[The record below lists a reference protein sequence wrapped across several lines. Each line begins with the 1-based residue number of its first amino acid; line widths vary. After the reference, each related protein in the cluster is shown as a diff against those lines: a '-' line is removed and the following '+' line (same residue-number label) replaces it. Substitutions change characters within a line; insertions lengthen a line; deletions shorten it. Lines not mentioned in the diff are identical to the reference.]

1 MPLNLGKYKVKRK
14 YRDDIGPEEIFL
26 DSQRLRE
33 SPDGEREK
41 IEKPIKESALKFLL
55 VIIAITLG
63 LLFLKSLQLQV
74 IKGNYWRSLAD
85 ENRIRSY
92 PIRPLRGI
100 IYDKNKI
107 PLAINI
113 PKLDLVA
120 TPADLEKNENLGQ
133 VIDRLSLALEKPRE
147 EIEKKIKDNSALSYP
162 IIIEEN
168 IEREK
173 ALLLESNFNDVPEI
187 SIVKN
192 SFRQYEN
199 GAVFSHLLG
208 YLGKVNEEEVSE
220 KEYLL
225 DDYVGRI
232 GLEKIYDEQLRGKNG
247 EQLMEVDSAGK
258 LQKILAIKD
267 AEMGNDLILSID
279 AELQKKIYD
288 SLRAKLGTLSTS
300 RAAAVAVNPQNG
312 KILAL
317 VSLPE
322 FDNNQFI
329 RGLSSEEFDNIFS
342 NKNEPLF
349 NRAISGL
356 YPPGSTVK
364 PMLASGALTEGIV
377 TPNKQ
382 INCPGYLNLVD
393 KFSSSIIWTHNDWK
407 AHGTTDMIKAIAES
421 CDVYFYTIG
430 EGYGDIEGLGIERIK
445 KYLKLFGLG
454 EISGIDLI
462 GEKPG
467 FIPDTQ
473 WKEETKKEKWY
484 IGDTYNASIGQ
495 GDVLASPLQIA
506 MATSIIANN
515 GTLFR
520 PQLIEGKEPEIIRK
534 DIIKKEFLEIVR
546 KGMREA
552 VISGSSRFLSDL
564 AVKVA
569 GKTGTAETAKNKAPH
584 SWFTVFAPYENPQ
597 IVITILIENGG
608 EGSSTAL
615 PVAKEI
621 LSWYFRDIAIFDD
634 L

>member
-1 MPLNLGKYKVKRK
+1 MLENPIKYKIKKK

-26 DSQRLRE
+26 DSQRLKE
-33 SPDGEREK
+33 SPDGEKEK
-41 IEKPIKESALKFLL
+41 IEKPIKEKVLKLLLLIITMVLGMLL
-55 VIIAITLG
+55 V
-63 LLFLKSLQLQV
+63 KSFQLQI
-74 IKGNYWRSLAD
+74 IKGDYWRSLAD

-107 PLAINI
+107 PLAINV

-120 TPADLEKNENLGQ
+120 VPADLEKNENFDQ
-133 VIDRLSLALEKPRE
+133 IVERLSLALGKPRE
-147 EIEKKIKDNSALSYP
+147 DIEKKIKNNSALSYP

-173 ALLLESNFNDVPEI
+173 ALLLQSDFNDIPEI
-187 SIVKN
+187 GVEKN

-199 GAVFSHLLG
+199 GLVFSHLLG
-208 YLGKVNEEEVSE
+208 YLGKANQEEVFE
-220 KEYLL
+220 KKYLF
-225 DDYVGRI
+225 DDYIGRI
-232 GLEKIYDEQLRGKNG
+232 GLEKIYDEQLRGEDG
-247 EQLMEVDSAGK
+247 EQLTEVDSSGK

-267 AEMGNDLILSID
+267 AKMGNDLILSID
-279 AELQKKIYD
+279 AELQEKIYD
-288 SLRAKLGTLSTS
+288 SLKSKLGTLSTS
-300 RAAAVAVNPQNG
+300 RAAAIAVNPQNG

-317 VSLPE
+317 VSLPG

-329 RGLSSEEFDNIFS
+329 KGLSAEEFDNIFN

-356 YPPGSTVK
+356 YPPGSTIK
-364 PMLASGALTEGIV
+364 PILASAALTEGTV
-377 TPNKQ
+377 DVNKQ
-382 INCPGYLNLVD
+382 INCLGYLNLVD

-407 AHGTTDMIKAIAES
+407 AHGPTNIIKAIAES

-430 EGYGDIEGLGIERIK
+430 GGYGDVEGLGIERIK

-454 EISGIDLI
+454 EVSGIDLI

-473 WKEETKKEKWY
+473 WKEETKGEKWY

-495 GDVLASPLQIA
+495 GDILASPLQIA
-506 MATSIIANN
+506 MATTIVANN

-520 PQLIEGKEPEIIRK
+520 PQLVQEKEPEIVRK
-534 DIIKKEFLEIVR
+534 DIIADEFLEIVR

-564 AVKVA
+564 AVKAA

-584 SWFTVFAPYENPQ
+584 SWFTGFAPYENPQ

-608 EGSSTAL
+608 EGSSTAV

-621 LSWYFRDIAIFDD
+621 LSWYFR
-634 L
+634 

>member
-1 MPLNLGKYKVKRK
+1 MPIIPRRYKIKRK

-33 SPDGEREK
+33 SPDGEKEK
-41 IEKPIKESALKFLL
+41 IEKPIKESTLKIFL
-55 VIIAITLG
+55 VMITVVLG
-63 LLFLKSLQLQV
+63 LLLFKSLQLQI
-74 IKGNYWRSLAD
+74 IKGNYWRSMAD

-100 IYDKNKI
+100 IYDKNKT
-107 PLAINI
+107 PLAINV
-113 PKLDLVA
+113 PKLDLVLI
-120 TPADLEKNENLGQ
+120 PADLEKNENLSQ
-133 VIDRLSLALEKPRE
+133 VIDRLSLSLKKPRE
-147 EIEKKIKDNSALSYP
+147 EIEKKINDNLALPYP
-162 IIIEEN
+162 IIIEED

-173 ALLLESNFNDVPEI
+173 AFLLESNFNDIPEI

-192 SFRQYEN
+192 SFRQYES
-199 GAVFSHLLG
+199 GEVFSHILG
-208 YLGKVNEEEVSE
+208 YLGKADKDEVSE
-220 KEYLL
+220 KKYLF

-247 EQLMEVDSAGK
+247 EQLTEVDNIGK
-258 LQKILAIKD
+258 LNKILAIKD
-267 AEMGNDLILSID
+267 AETGSDLILSID
-279 AELQKKIYD
+279 AGLQKKIYD
-288 SLRAKLGTLSTS
+288 SLKAKLGTLSTS
-300 RAAAVAVNPQNG
+300 RAAAIAVNPQNG

-317 VSLPE
+317 VSLPG
-322 FDNNQFI
+322 FNNNQFI
-329 RGLSSEEFDNIFS
+329 RGLSLEEFNNIFN

-356 YPPGSTVK
+356 YPPGSTIK
-364 PMLASGALTEGIV
+364 PMLASGALTENIIN
-377 TPNKQ
+377 PNRQ

-393 KFSSSIIWTHNDWK
+393 KFSSNIIWTHNDWK
-407 AHGTTDMIKAIAES
+407 AHGPTDMIKAIAES

-430 EGYGDIEGLGIERIK
+430 GGYGDIEGLGIERIK

-454 EISGIDLI
+454 EVSGIDLI

-473 WKEETKKEKWY
+473 WKEEVKKEKWY

-506 MATSIIANN
+506 MATSVVANN

-520 PQLIEGKEPEIIRK
+520 PQLIEGEKPEIVRK

-552 VISGSSRFLSDL
+552 VVSGSSRLLSDL
-564 AVKVA
+564 VVKAA
-569 GKTGTAETAKNKAPH
+569 GKTGTAETAKNKTPH
-584 SWFTVFAPYENPQ
+584 SWFTVFAPYENPE

-608 EGSSTAL
+608 EGSSTAV
-615 PVAKEI
+615 PVAKDV
-621 LSWYFRDIAIFDD
+621 LNWYFRDIAIFNNI
-634 L
+634 

>member
-1 MPLNLGKYKVKRK
+1 MLENPIKYKIKKK

-26 DSQRLRE
+26 DSQRLKE
-33 SPDGEREK
+33 SPDGEKEK
-41 IEKPIKESALKFLL
+41 IEKPIKEKALKFLL
-55 VIIAITLG
+55 VMIAMALG
-63 LLFLKSLQLQV
+63 ILLFKSFQLQ
-74 IKGNYWRSLAD
+74 ITKGDYWQSLAD

-107 PLAINI
+107 PLAINV

-120 TPADLEKNENLGQ
+120 IPADLDKNENFSQ
-133 VIDRLSLALEKPRE
+133 IVDRLSSALGKPKE
-147 EIEKKIKDNSALSYP
+147 DIEKKIKDNSALSYP

-173 ALLLESNFNDVPEI
+173 ALLLESDFNDVPEI

-192 SFRQYEN
+192 SLRQYEN
-199 GAVFSHLLG
+199 GPVFSHLLG
-208 YLGKVNEEEVSE
+208 YLGKANEEEVSE
-220 KEYLL
+220 KKYLF
-225 DDYVGRI
+225 DDYIGRI
-232 GLEKIYDEQLRGKNG
+232 GLEKTYNEQLRGENG
-247 EQLMEVDSAGK
+247 EQLTEVDSSGK
-258 LQKILAIKD
+258 LQKVLAVKD
-267 AEMGNDLILSID
+267 AKMGNDLILSID

-288 SLRAKLGTLSTS
+288 SLKSKLGTLSTS
-300 RAAAVAVNPQNG
+300 QAAAIAVNPQNG

-317 VSLPE
+317 VSLPG

-329 RGLSSEEFDNIFS
+329 KGLSAEEFDNIF
-342 NKNEPLF
+342 NNINEPLF

-356 YPPGSTVK
+356 YPPGSTIK
-364 PMLASGALTEGIV
+364 PILASAALTEGTV
-377 TPNKQ
+377 DANKQ
-382 INCPGYLNLVD
+382 INCLGYLNLVD

-407 AHGTTDMIKAIAES
+407 AHGPTNIVKAIAES

-430 EGYGDIEGLGIERIK
+430 GGYGDIEGLGIDRIK

-467 FIPDTQ
+467 LIPDAQ
-473 WKEETKKEKWY
+473 WKEETKGEKWY

-495 GDVLASPLQIA
+495 GDILASPLQIA
-506 MATSIIANN
+506 MATTIVANN
-515 GTLFR
+515 GILFR
-520 PQLIEGKEPEIIRK
+520 PQLIQEKKPEIVRK
-534 DIIKKEFLEIVR
+534 DIIEKEILEIVR

-552 VISGSSRFLSDL
+552 VVSGSSRFLSDL
-564 AVKVA
+564 IVKVA

-584 SWFTVFAPYENPQ
+584 SWFTGFAPYENPE

-608 EGSSTAL
+608 EGSSTAV

-621 LSWYFRDIAIFDD
+621 LSWYFR
-634 L
+634 

>member
-1 MPLNLGKYKVKRK
+1 MLENPIKYKIKKK

-26 DSQRLRE
+26 DSQRLKE
-33 SPDGEREK
+33 SPDGEKEK
-41 IEKPIKESALKFLL
+41 IEKPIKEKILKLLL
-55 VIIAITLG
+55 VMITIALG
-63 LLFLKSLQLQV
+63 LLLFKSFQLQI
-74 IKGNYWRSLAD
+74 IKGDYWQSLAD

-107 PLAINI
+107 PLAINV
-113 PKLDLVA
+113 PKLDLV
-120 TPADLEKNENLGQ
+120 TIPADLEKNENFNQ
-133 VIDRLSLALEKPRE
+133 IIDRLSLALGRPRE

-168 IEREK
+168 IAREK

-187 SIVKN
+187 GVEKN

-199 GAVFSHLLG
+199 GLVFSHLLG
-208 YLGKVNEEEVSE
+208 YLGKANQEEVSE
-220 KEYLL
+220 KKYLF
-225 DDYVGRI
+225 DDYVGRT
-232 GLEKIYDEQLRGKNG
+232 GLEKVYDEQLRGENG
-247 EQLMEVDSAGK
+247 EQLTEVDSAGK

-267 AEMGNDLILSID
+267 AGAGNDLVLSID

-288 SLRAKLGTLSTS
+288 SLKSKLGTLSTS

-329 RGLSSEEFDNIFS
+329 RGLSAEEFDNIFN

-356 YPPGSTVK
+356 YPPGSTIK
-364 PMLASGALTEGIV
+364 PILASAALTEGIV
-377 TPNKQ
+377 DVNKQ
-382 INCPGYLNLVD
+382 INCLGYLNLVD

-407 AHGTTDMIKAIAES
+407 AHGLTNIIKAIAES

-430 EGYGDIEGLGIERIK
+430 GGYGDIEGLGIDRIK

-467 FIPDTQ
+467 FVPDAQ
-473 WKEETKKEKWY
+473 WKEETRKEKWY

-495 GDVLASPLQIA
+495 GDILVSPLQIA
-506 MATSIIANN
+506 MATTIVANN

-520 PQLIEGKEPEIIRK
+520 PQLVQEKEPEIVRK
-534 DIIKKEFLEIVR
+534 DIIANEFLEIVR

-552 VISGSSRFLSDL
+552 VVSGSSRFLSDL
-564 AVKVA
+564 VVKAA

-584 SWFTVFAPYENPQ
+584 SWFTGFAPYENPQ

-608 EGSSTAL
+608 EGSSTAT

-621 LSWYFRDIAIFDD
+621 LSWYFR
-634 L
+634 